1 MTQTSATAG
10 SSHPCM
16 SIGVCFPRSYSPS
29 LATEFARATEAAGLD
44 ELWFVEDCFYS
55 TAPPLAAVALAA
67 TERIGGGLGI
77 LPAVVRTAA
86 MTAMEIS
93 TLEQIGPGRLI
104 AGIGHGVQSWMQQM
118 GVRPASP
125 LTALGETLTAVR
137 SLLRGE
143 HLDEAGRVVTARN
156 VALVFPP
163 ATPPPVIAGVRGAKS
178 LQLAGQVCDG
188 VLLDAPTSSYYL
200 DQARTLCAAGPEF
213 QFRSLS
219 WWSVADDPRD
229 ARAAMAPG
237 LLDAITHRLPMIN
250 ALPFSDALV
259 SAAETGGVQALIDL
273 PQEYWTAMGAVGTLD
288 DAAQHVRS
296 LADAGL
302 RSAAFFLDDDPETGR
317 RQIQQITQVIGRG

>member
-1 MTQTSATAG
+1 
-10 SSHPCM
+10 M

-29 LATEFARATEAAGLD
+29 RAAEFARATEAAGLD
-44 ELWFVEDCFYS
+44 EIWFVEDCFYS
-55 TAPPLAAVALAA
+55 TSPPVAAVALAA
-67 TERIGGGLGI
+67 TEHIGVGLGI

-93 TLEQIGPGRLI
+93 TLEQIGPGRVI
-104 AGIGHGVQSWMQQM
+104 AGIGHGVQGWMQQM
-118 GVRPASP
+118 GVKPASP

-143 HLDEAGRVVTARN
+143 HLDHEGRVVTARD

-163 ATPPPVIAGVRGAKS
+163 TTPPPVIAGVRGAKS

-229 ARAAMAPG
+229 AREAMAPG
-237 LLDAITHRLPMIN
+237 LLDAVTHRVPMIN
-250 ALPFSDALV
+250 ALPFVEELV
-259 SAAETGGVQALIDL
+259 TAAETGGVQGLIDL
-273 PQEYWTAMGAVGTLD
+273 PQEYWTALGAVGTLE

-302 RSAAFFLDDDPETGR
+302 RSAAFFLDDDPGTGR
-317 RQIQQITQVIGRG
+317 RQIEQIAQVTSNR